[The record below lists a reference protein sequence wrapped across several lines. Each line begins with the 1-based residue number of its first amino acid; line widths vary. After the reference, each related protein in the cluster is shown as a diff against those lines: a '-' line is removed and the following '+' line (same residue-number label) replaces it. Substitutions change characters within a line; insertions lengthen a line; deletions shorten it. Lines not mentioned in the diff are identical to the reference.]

1 VADVESGSRLSNGW
15 IRRALAGVALAL
27 FSIAVALGCAEAALR
42 AAHFSFQTFPV
53 VQFGYPDPVTLHDLF
68 VPDRDLFWVTRN
80 YAATLAAAHRSPPA
94 VVFMGDSCTQ
104 FGSYPGIVLTRVA
117 EQAPA
122 LGAGVKVG
130 VVGWSSEQGLAQF
143 KRDIVPLHPRVV
155 TLYYGWNDHWVALGA
170 PDQDARP
177 SEAVWWLAQHSRVW
191 QLGMKA
197 RMSKPGP
204 LDRRPF
210 RVEIDRYVSNLT
222 TMVELGR
229 SSGIATVLIT
239 APSGHEVGREPAYLA
254 ERYVRR
260 LSDLVPVH
268 RNYIAATRAV
278 AERTGATL
286 CDAAAAFDADPN
298 HTAYF
303 EKDGIHLNQA
313 GNRAIAAVVAPCV
326 LRAAGEL
333 DGEARR

>member
-1 VADVESGSRLSNGW
+1 MRAVLAAALVGLVSVA
-15 IRRALAGVALAL
+15 A
-27 FSIAVALGCAEAALR
+27 ALGCAEVALR

-68 VPDRDLFWVTRN
+68 VPDRDLFWVTRD
-80 YAATLAAAHRSPPA
+80 YAATLAQARQTHPA

-104 FGSYPGIVLTRVA
+104 FGSYPGIALTRVA
-117 EQAPA
+117 ATAPV
-122 LGAGVKVG
+122 LSSGVKVG

-143 KRDIVPLHPRVV
+143 KRDILPLRPRVI
-155 TLYYGWNDHWVALGA
+155 TLYYGWNDHWVALG
-170 PDQDARP
+170 PRDKDARP
-177 SEAVWWLAQHSRVW
+177 SDAVWWLSQHSRVW

-197 RMSKPGP
+197 RMSKPGR

-222 TMVELGR
+222 TIVELAHR
-229 SSGIATVLIT
+229 NGIATVLIT
-239 APSGHEVGREPAYLA
+239 APSGHVVGHEPEYLA
-254 ERYVRR
+254 VRHVRR

-268 RNYIAATRAV
+268 QNYVAATRTV

-298 HTAYF
+298 HAGYF

-313 GNRAIAAVVAPCV
+313 GNRALAAIVAPCV
-326 LRAAGEL
+326 LQAGAVAQ
-333 DGEARR
+333 GEARR

>member
-1 VADVESGSRLSNGW
+1 MKAVLAAALVGLVSVA
-15 IRRALAGVALAL
+15 A
-27 FSIAVALGCAEAALR
+27 ALGCAEGALR

-53 VQFGYPDPVTLHDLF
+53 VRFGYPDPVTLHDLF
-68 VPDRDLFWVTRN
+68 VPDRDLFWVTRD
-80 YAATLAAAHRSPPA
+80 YAATLAQARQTHPA

-104 FGSYPGIVLTRVA
+104 FGSYPGIALTRVA
-117 EQAPA
+117 ATAPV
-122 LGAGVKVG
+122 LSSGVKVG

-143 KRDIVPLHPRVV
+143 KRDILPLRPRVI
-155 TLYYGWNDHWVALGA
+155 TLYYGWNDHWVALG
-170 PDQDARP
+170 PRDKDARP
-177 SEAVWWLAQHSRVW
+177 SDAVWWLSQHSRVW

-197 RMSKPGP
+197 RMSKPGR

-222 TMVELGR
+222 TIVELAHR
-229 SSGIATVLIT
+229 NGIATVLIT
-239 APSGHEVGREPAYLA
+239 APSGHVVGHEPEYLA
-254 ERYVRR
+254 VRHVRR

-268 RNYIAATRAV
+268 QNYVAATRTV

-298 HTAYF
+298 HAGYF

-313 GNRAIAAVVAPCV
+313 GNRALAAIVAPCV
-326 LRAAGEL
+326 LQAGAVAQ
-333 DGEARR
+333 GEARR